1 MYLPHQYIL
10 MYDFMKIVL
19 TTNNYYNQYLMQF
32 NLENKISFGR
42 YV

>member
-19 TTNNYYNQYLMQF
+19 TNDYYNQYLMQF